1 MSFSMNNDSEDELE
15 KEEGTEWIHL
25 YTLTSKA
32 KINNLIY
39 AVLLLDYM
47 IESYVEIFLLYFYK
61 AQGLLKWVKMD
72 IRLSCF
78 IVGISQ
84 VHSSSDLNCLF
95 I

>member
-1 MSFSMNNDSEDELE
+1 MVLSRLHVFLITQISLISFSMNNDSEDELE

-47 IESYVEIFLLYFYK
+47 I
-61 AQGLLKWVKMD
+61 
-72 IRLSCF
+72 
-78 IVGISQ
+78 
-84 VHSSSDLNCLF
+84 
-95 I
+95 